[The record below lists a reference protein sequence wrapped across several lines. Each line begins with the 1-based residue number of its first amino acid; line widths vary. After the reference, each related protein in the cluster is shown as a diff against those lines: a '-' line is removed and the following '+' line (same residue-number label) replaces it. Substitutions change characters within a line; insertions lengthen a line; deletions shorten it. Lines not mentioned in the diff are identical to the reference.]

1 MTPQINPKKTFYYL
15 LGNNLVADTTNFFVW
30 FALTFWVFI
39 ETKSVLA
46 TSFIA
51 GIFAIAN
58 MFGAIFFGTV
68 VDHNRKKTAML
79 YSSILSL
86 VSFTLGTILYFNAP
100 EGTFSDP
107 RSIWLWS
114 LVCILM
120 IGTVAGNLR
129 TIALSTTVTMLFND
143 DRDKANGLVG
153 MIKGVGFSLT
163 SVLSGIT
170 IGFYGMDVALIAACI
185 ATFLAL
191 VHLLTISLPE
201 PEIVHT
207 EERPKTMDLRGTIAI
222 VLAIPGLIGLI
233 FFNTFNNF
241 LGGVFMALMDPYGL
255 SLVSVETWGT
265 MWGVVSLAI
274 IFSSAMV
281 AKFGLGSQ
289 PVRLILMLNVVSW
302 VSCIIFPIQPSVIL
316 LFFGMVM
323 WMLLFP
329 IVEAAEQTV
338 IQNVVPFERQGRVFG
353 FASSIEAAASP
364 VVVFMIGPLAQF
376 FFIPFMTTGAGV
388 ALIGDWFGTG
398 IDRGI
403 ALVFILAGIIGLL
416 VTLLAFTT
424 KSYRLLSQYY
434 TEHHVEKPEVAA

>member
-1 MTPQINPKKTFYYL
+1 MTPYKNPKKTFYYL

-46 TSFIA
+46 TSLIA
-51 GIFAIAN
+51 GIFAVAN
-58 MFGAIFFGTV
+58 MFGAIFFGTI

-79 YSSILSL
+79 YSSIISL
-86 VSFTLGTILYFNAP
+86 ISFTLGTILYFSVP

-107 RSIWLWS
+107 KSNALWA

-120 IGTVAGNLR
+120 IGTVAANLR
-129 TIALSTTVTMLFND
+129 TIALSTTVTMLFSEG
-143 DRDKANGLVG
+143 RDKMNGLVG

-163 SVLSGIT
+163 SVLSGVT
-170 IGFYGMDVALIAACI
+170 IGFYGMDVALLAASV
-185 ATFLAL
+185 ATLFAL
-191 VHLLTISLPE
+191 LHLLTISLPE

-222 VLAIPGLIGLI
+222 VIAIPGLMGLI

-434 TEHHVEKPEVAA
+434 TEHHVEKPEAVA

>member
-1 MTPQINPKKTFYYL
+1 MTPYLNPKKTFYYL
-15 LGNNLVADTTNFFVW
+15 LANNLVADTTNFFVW

-51 GIFAIAN
+51 GIFAVAN
-58 MFGAIFFGTV
+58 MFGAIFFGTI

-79 YSSILSL
+79 YSSIISL
-86 VSFTLGTILYFNAP
+86 IFFTLGTVLYFSVP

-107 RSIWLWS
+107 KNLTLWA
-114 LVCILM
+114 LVCLLM
-120 IGTVAGNLR
+120 VGTVAANLR
-129 TIALSTTVTMLFND
+129 TIALSTTVTMLFSE

-170 IGFYGMDVALIAACI
+170 IGFYGMDVALLAACI

-191 VHLLTISLPE
+191 IHLTTISLPE

-207 EERPKTMDLRGTIAI
+207 EEKPKTMDLKGTIAI
-222 VLAIPGLIGLI
+222 VIAIPGLIGLI

-274 IFSSAMV
+274 ILSSALV
-281 AKFGLGSQ
+281 AKFGLGKQ
-289 PVRLILMLNVVSW
+289 PVRLILAVNIVSW
-302 VSCIIFPIQPSVIL
+302 VSCIIFPIQPSIIL
-316 LFFGMVM
+316 LFFGMMM

-376 FFIPFMTTGAGV
+376 FFIPFMTTGSGV
-388 ALIGDWFGTG
+388 TLIGDWFGTG
-398 IDRGI
+398 ADRGI
-403 ALVFILAGIIGLL
+403 ALVFILAGIIGLI

-424 KSYRLLSQYY
+424 KSYQLLSKHYR
-434 TEHHVEKPEVAA
+434 TTTSG

>member
-1 MTPQINPKKTFYYL
+1 MTPYLNPKKTFYYL
-15 LGNNLVADTTNFFVW
+15 LANNLVADTTNFFVW

-58 MFGAIFFGTV
+58 MFGAIFFGTI

-79 YSSILSL
+79 YSSIISFIF
-86 VSFTLGTILYFNAP
+86 FTLGTILYFSVP
-100 EGTFSDP
+100 EGTFGYP
-107 RSIWLWS
+107 QNFMLWA
-114 LVCILM
+114 LVCLLM
-120 IGTVAGNLR
+120 VGTVAGNLR
-129 TIALSTTVTMLFND
+129 TIALSTTVTMLFAD

-170 IGFYGMDVALIAACI
+170 IGFYGMDVALMAACV
-185 ATFLAL
+185 ATFIAL
-191 VHLLTISLPE
+191 IHLTFVSLPE

-222 VLAIPGLIGLI
+222 VIAIPGLMGLI

-281 AKFGLGSQ
+281 AKFGLGYK
-289 PVRLILMLNVVSW
+289 PVRLILWLNIISW
-302 VSCIIFPIQPSVIL
+302 ISCIIFPIQPSVIL
-316 LFFGMVM
+316 LFFGMMM

-364 VVVFMIGPLAQF
+364 IVVFMIGPLAQF
-376 FFIPFMTTGAGV
+376 FFIPFMTTGHGV
-388 ALIGDWFGTG
+388 TLIGDWFGTG
-398 IDRGI
+398 ADRGI
-403 ALVFILAGIIGLL
+403 ALVFILAGIIGLI
-416 VTLLAFTT
+416 VTMLAFTT
-424 KSYRLLSQYY
+424 KSYRLLSQHY
-434 TEHHVEKPEVAA
+434 TESQA

>member
-1 MTPQINPKKTFYYL
+1 MTPYLNPKKTFYYL

-51 GIFAIAN
+51 GIFAVAN
-58 MFGAIFFGTV
+58 MFGAIFFGTI
-68 VDHNRKKTAML
+68 VDHNRKKIAML
-79 YSSILSL
+79 YSSIISL
-86 VSFTLGTILYFNAP
+86 ISFVLGTILYFSVP

-107 RSIWLWS
+107 KNIMLWA
-114 LVCILM
+114 LVSILM
-120 IGTVAGNLR
+120 VGTVAANLR
-129 TIALSTTVTMLFND
+129 TIALSTTVTMLFSE

-153 MIKGVGFSLT
+153 MTKGVGFSLT
-163 SVLSGIT
+163 SVLSGVT

-191 VHLLTISLPE
+191 IHLMTISLPE

-207 EERPKTMDLRGTIAI
+207 EERPRTMDLRGTIAI
-222 VLAIPGLIGLI
+222 VIAIPGLMGLI

-255 SLVSVETWGT
+255 SMVSVETWGT

-281 AKFGLGSQ
+281 AKFGLGKQ
-289 PVRLILMLNVVSW
+289 PVRLILALNVVSW

-398 IDRGI
+398 ADRGI

-424 KSYRLLSQYY
+424 KSYRLLSKYY
-434 TEHHVEKPEVAA
+434 TENHVEKPEVAA

>member
-1 MTPQINPKKTFYYL
+1 MLPNPKKTFYYL

-39 ETKSVLA
+39 ETNSVLA

-58 MFGAIFFGTV
+58 MFGAIFFGTI
-68 VDHNRKKTAML
+68 VDHNRKKTAMA
-79 YSSILSL
+79 YSSIISL
-86 VSFTLGTILYFNAP
+86 AAFTLGTVLYFSVPAGSFSAP
-100 EGTFSDP
+100 TN
-107 RSIWLWS
+107 ILLWV
-114 LVCILM
+114 LVSILM

-129 TIALSTTVTMLFND
+129 TIALSTTVTMLFTE

-153 MIKGVGFSLT
+153 MIKGVGFALT
-163 SVLSGIT
+163 SVLSGVT
-170 IGFYGMDVALIAACI
+170 IGFYGMDVALIAASI
-185 ATFLAL
+185 ATLLAL
-191 VHLLTISLPE
+191 IHLFTISLPE

-207 EERPKTMDLRGTIAI
+207 EEQPKTMDLRGTIAI
-222 VLAIPGLIGLI
+222 VLAIPGLMALV

-274 IFSSAMV
+274 ILSSALV
-281 AKFGLGSQ
+281 AKFGLGTK
-289 PVRLILMLNVVSW
+289 PVRLILLVNVISW
-302 VSCIIFPIQPSVIL
+302 ASCIIFPIQPSVIL

-353 FASSIEAAASP
+353 FASSIEATASP
-364 VVVFMIGPLAQF
+364 IVVFMIGPLAQF

-388 ALIGDWFGTG
+388 SLIGDWFGTG

-403 ALVFILAGIIGLL
+403 ALVFILAGIIGLI

-424 KSYRLLSQYY
+424 KSYRLLGEHY
-434 TEHHVEKPEVAA
+434 TNNQADLLSKHS